1 LEGTH
6 ADITALP
13 GDADLMTEA
22 TYPALG
28 AGDRQWSRILN
39 DLIERSFWRCFC
51 AVLALMV
58 LNAFT
63 GLSETYVR
71 DMDEARYGVAASEM
85 LHTHSALVT
94 TYAGSTE
101 FWNLKPP
108 LGYWLLEISFRL
120 FGESPMSLRLPAA
133 LCALLTLAGTILL
146 TRQIAGAAAGILAG
160 LILVTSFGFLGHH
173 GARSGELD
181 SALTL
186 ILLPTLFIGP
196 RLFDERWARLAL
208 GLLLGLGFLLKS
220 FAILPFSAALAL
232 YAVMTRG
239 LRSWRIWPLPIL
251 ITALIALTWAFARS
265 IAEDSWTF
273 VYRMVSEDLLMR
285 STSDI
290 DAGGNSFWD
299 YIGCLFD
306 RIAPWPLFVVAS
318 LLVGGAAMR
327 RRLASDQVLL
337 IGCFALVPLALFT
350 LIRTHHSWY
359 IIPTYPAW
367 AVLASISIVGMLPRS
382 GPSGLETTVM
392 SAVVVAALFACE
404 YRIVSHITEYDRL
417 SEQQRFLQS
426 LGNTLPRGTRL
437 STAFTPSY
445 SERFFLQA
453 VNGLV
458 LQDMLESQP
467 NSAARSGRSDLIL
480 FRRGKNAE
488 LDIRLDIE
496 PQAVIA
502 QGESYTLARIARAVG
517 K

>member
-1 LEGTH
+1 
-6 ADITALP
+6 
-13 GDADLMTEA
+13 MTEA
-22 TYPALG
+22 TYGALG
-28 AGDRQWSRILN
+28 TGYRQWSRTLN
-39 DLIERSFWRCFC
+39 ELIERSFWLCFG
-51 AVLALMV
+51 AVLVLMT
-58 LNAFT
+58 LNAFS

-85 LHTHSALVT
+85 LHNHSALVT

-108 LGYWLLEISFRL
+108 LGYWLLEASFRV
-120 FGESPMSLRLPAA
+120 FGESPLSLRIPAA

-146 TRQIAGAAAGILAG
+146 ARQIAGATAGILAG
-160 LILVTSFGFLGHH
+160 LILVTSFGFMGHH

-186 ILLPTLFIGP
+186 ILLPILFIGP

-232 YAVMTRG
+232 YALMTRG
-239 LRSWRIWPLPIL
+239 LRSWRIWPLPIF
-251 ITALIALTWAFARS
+251 ITALIALTWALARTV
-265 IAEDSWTF
+265 AEDSWTF

-318 LLVGGAAMR
+318 LLVGGAAVR
-327 RRLASDQVLL
+327 RRLASDRVLL
-337 IGCFALVPLALFT
+337 IWCHALVPLALFT

-367 AVLASISIVGMLPRS
+367 SILASISVLGMLPRS
-382 GPSGLETTVM
+382 GPSRLETTVIA
-392 SAVVVAALFACE
+392 SGVLAALFACE
-404 YRIVSHITEYDRL
+404 YRIVSHITEYDRI
-417 SEQQRFLQS
+417 SSQQRFLQS
-426 LGNTLPRGTRL
+426 LAGTVPRGTRL

-453 VNGLV
+453 VDGLR
-458 LQDMLESQP
+458 LEDLLDFQP
-467 NSAARSGRSDLIL
+467 NRGAHSGNADLIL
-480 FRRGKNAE
+480 FRRGDNAALGIP
-488 LDIRLDIE
+488 LDIA
-496 PQAVIA
+496 PQTVIA
-502 QGESYTLARIARAVG
+502 QSESYTLARIARAVG